1 MRNYFMHIK
10 NIVLGKLQYSHI
22 SCSIGQFLEFEVCM
36 EILCERAF
44 RILDCHTHFHTFFFT
59 LSHSLHTFFTQ
70 YELFWP
76 NMGQYYH
83 FGV

>member
-44 RILDCHTHFHTFFFT
+44 RILDCHTLPYILFHTFT
-59 LSHSLHTFFTQ
+59 LSSHIFHTI
-70 YELFWP
+70 
-76 NMGQYYH
+76 
-83 FGV
+83 